1 VAAVHQSSPVR
12 AFWLVVAAASL
23 GLGAT
28 GVVVPVLPTTPF
40 LLVAAYA
47 AARSSTRLHAWL
59 LGHRVFG
66 PAIVDWQ
73 AHRAVS
79 RHAKL
84 VASGTMAASAA
95 VLFLF
100 SPSTLLAVGVT
111 AFMALVGTWL
121 WLRPERP
128 RD

>member
-1 VAAVHQSSPVR
+1 MDAVHPSPAVR
-12 AFWLVVAAASL
+12 AFWLVIAVASL
-23 GLGAT
+23 ALGAL

-40 LLVAAYA
+40 VLVAAYA
-47 AARSSTRLHAWL
+47 AARSSTRLHTWL
-59 LGHRVFG
+59 LGHRIFG

-79 RHAKL
+79 RRAKL
-84 VASGTMAASAA
+84 VASGTMAVSAA
-95 VLFLF
+95 LLFLF
-100 SPSTLLAVGVT
+100 TPSTLLAVGVT

>member
-79 RHAKL
+79 RRAKL
-84 VASGTMAASAA
+84 VASGTMAVSAA
-95 VLFLF
+95 LLFLF
-100 SPSTLLAVGVT
+100 TSSTLLAVGVT

>member
-1 VAAVHQSSPVR
+1 VAVVHRSSPVR
-12 AFWLVVAAASL
+12 AFWLVIAALSL
-23 GLGAT
+23 GLGAV
-28 GVVVPVLPTTPF
+28 GVVLPVLPTTPF
-40 LLVAAYA
+40 VLVAAYA
-47 AARSSTRLHAWL
+47 AARSSTRLHGWL

-79 RHAKL
+79 RRAKL
-84 VASGTMAASAA
+84 VASGTMAASAVILF
-95 VLFLF
+95 VL

-128 RD
+128 RA